1 MVDTRGIDKVIPNV
15 VEKLEEGNALRNA
28 LLTVLAETDEAKAQV
43 YYDRLAECWSVK
55 GNIEVID
62 PNYLLDGKVGEA

>member
-43 YYDRLAECWSVK
+43 YYDRLAECWSVN

>member
-1 MVDTRGIDKVIPNV
+1 M
-15 VEKLEEGNALRNA
+15 
-28 LLTVLAETDEAKAQV
+28 LAETDEAKAQV
-43 YYDRLAECWSVK
+43 YYDRLAECWSAN

>member
-15 VEKLEEGNALRNA
+15 VEKLEEGNELRNA
-28 LLTVLAETDEAKAQV
+28 LLTVLAETDETKAQV
-43 YYDRLAECWSVK
+43 YYDRLAECWTVN

-62 PNYLLDGKVGEA
+62 PEYLLKGKVGEA